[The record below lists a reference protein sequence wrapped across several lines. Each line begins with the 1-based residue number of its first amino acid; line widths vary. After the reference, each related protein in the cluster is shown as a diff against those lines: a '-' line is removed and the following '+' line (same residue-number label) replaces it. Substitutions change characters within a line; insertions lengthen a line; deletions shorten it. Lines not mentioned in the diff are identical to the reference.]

1 MKIRR
6 HYGFAAL
13 DPMSDYP
20 TFRSGVN
27 LAFMPCDFLLSEP
40 VGFQL
45 KLFLE
50 DGSRRWQRFSTDS
63 TTDASRELVSKV
75 IAPDVKAISTFRC
88 TDRTRLPKDGVVQ
101 VVEYTC
107 HAASYAVIQEL
118 LATAAS
124 QHSVLKEWVIEHA
137 GLLASSGGVVFP
149 MLVEYELRLLDE
161 RSDTLRGVSFIDF
174 LALARAAPLTS
185 QS

>member
-6 HYGFAAL
+6 HFGFAAL
-13 DPMSDYP
+13 DPMADYP

-50 DGSRRWQRFSTDS
+50 DKTKPWQRFSTDS

-75 IAPDVKAISTFRC
+75 IAPDVKAISTFMC
-88 TDRTRLPKDGVVQ
+88 TDRTRMPKDGVVQ

-107 HAASYAVIQEL
+107 HAVSYAVIQEL

-137 GLLASSGGVVFP
+137 GLLASSGGVVSP
-149 MLVEYELRLLDE
+149 MIVEYELSLLDE
-161 RSDTLRGVSFIDF
+161 R
-174 LALARAAPLTS
+174 TS
-185 QS
+185 QRTYLGLRKFMSVDR